1 MIKLAVIGASYLQ
14 EPLIQKAKELGME
27 THVFAWAANDVGEKS
42 ADHFYP
48 VSIIEKE
55 KILEICCEIG
65 IDGICSISSDLAA
78 ITVNYVASKMGLPGN
93 TMESCENSTNK
104 FRMRRCFEENGDP
117 SPRSLR
123 VRSVSE
129 LDGVSLLYPVIV
141 KPVDRSGSRGIT
153 KLTGPGGMEDA
164 IRFAME
170 QGFDDCALVEEYA
183 HGKEYS
189 VECISYHGEHHLLAI
204 TEKFTTGSPHF
215 IETGHLE
222 PAPLSEEMR
231 EKVRDTVFH
240 ALGSLGIT
248 DSASHS
254 ELKIDQQGNI
264 RLIEIGGRMG
274 GDFIGSDLVRLTTGI
289 DFVRAV
295 IDVALGKE
303 PDLTPREACGAAAVR
318 FVFSQEDIRVL
329 ETVREEHPEY
339 LFREDTGEI
348 RDAEVLDS
356 SQRYG
361 YYLLRAD
368 SAKEL
373 EPYLPV

>member
-1 MIKLAVIGASYLQ
+1 
-14 EPLIQKAKELGME
+14 
-27 THVFAWAANDVGEKS
+27 
-42 ADHFYP
+42 
-48 VSIIEKE
+48 
-55 KILEICCEIG
+55 
-65 IDGICSISSDLAA
+65 
-78 ITVNYVASKMGLPGN
+78 
-93 TMESCENSTNK
+93 
-104 FRMRRCFEENGDP
+104 MRRCFEENGDP
-117 SPRSLR
+117 SPLSLR
-123 VRSVSE
+123 VRSLSD
-129 LDGVSLLYPVIV
+129 LDGVDLSYPVIV

-189 VECISYHGEHHLLAI
+189 VECISYHGRHHLLAI

-222 PAPLSEEMR
+222 PAPLSEQMQ
-231 EKVRDTVFH
+231 EKVRRTVFH
-240 ALGSLGIT
+240 ALESLGIT

-274 GDFIGSDLVRLTTGI
+274 GDFIGSDLVQLTTGI
-289 DFVRAV
+289 DFVKAV

-303 PDLTPREACGAAAVR
+303 PDLKPSAAFGAAAVR
-318 FVFSQEDIRVL
+318 FVFSHEDIRVL
-329 ETVREEHPEY
+329 EAVREEHPEY
-339 LFREDTGEI
+339 LFRVETGEI
-348 RDAEVLDS
+348 GEAEVMDS

-361 YYLLRAD
+361 YYLMRAGSGEELR
-368 SAKEL
+368 
-373 EPYLPV
+373 PYLPA